1 MDFILPLSVMV
12 FLKIFLTFRLLLF
25 AYQNI
30 KEKKINLDQFQL
42 YEGDFPD
49 KLRSAR
55 YQFQNMFELPVL
67 FYVLCI
73 LQINFNNYT
82 QLDIYLAWGFVIFR
96 VLHFFVRLQ
105 NQRGLNIR
113 TRTLTFI
120 LSLIFLTVSW
130 VVFFTRSFLSSNFY

>member
-130 VVFFTRSFLSSNFY
+130 VVFFTRSFLSSNVY

>member
-130 VVFFTRSFLSSNFY
+130 VVFFTRSLLGSNVY

>member
-73 LQINFNNYT
+73 LHINFNNYT

-130 VVFFTRSFLSSNFY
+130 VVFFTRSLLSSKVY

>member
-130 VVFFTRSFLSSNFY
+130 VVFFTRSLLSSKVF

>member
-73 LQINFNNYT
+73 LHINFNNYT

>member
-130 VVFFTRSFLSSNFY
+130 VVFFTRSLLSSKVY

>member
-30 KEKKINLDQFQL
+30 REKKINLDQFQL

-130 VVFFTRSFLSSNFY
+130 VVFFTRSLLSSKVY

>member
-130 VVFFTRSFLSSNFY
+130 VVFFTRSLLSSNVY